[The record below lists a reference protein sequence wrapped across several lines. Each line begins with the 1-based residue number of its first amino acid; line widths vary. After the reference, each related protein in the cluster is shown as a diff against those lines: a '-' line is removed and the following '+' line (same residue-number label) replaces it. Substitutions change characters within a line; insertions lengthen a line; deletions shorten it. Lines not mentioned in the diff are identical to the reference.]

1 MILAVFIKYYQLK
14 FSIHFPVVY
23 KNCPFFA
30 LAQILSYQS
39 SFYIIILFSI
49 NLNFITINKLTLQNR
64 TFVRIIKLLII
75 REVFKLKI
83 INPGMPEPYKYE
95 TDYRKIPKK
104 YLNSNIPEGRKMI
117 KWAPFATMPQQ
128 YETINQYIKDQSKTD
143 KPILDELALRDLN
156 DVLAQKLFYDPPATI
171 KYWDNGYYKEIAC
184 EINKFDS
191 EKNVL
196 EVIKEDEKLRLNMDC
211 IVGIE

>member
-1 MILAVFIKYYQLK
+1 M
-14 FSIHFPVVY
+14 
-23 KNCPFFA
+23 
-30 LAQILSYQS
+30 
-39 SFYIIILFSI
+39 
-49 NLNFITINKLTLQNR
+49 
-64 TFVRIIKLLII
+64 
-75 REVFKLKI
+75 KI

-95 TDYRKIPKK
+95 TDYRKIPSK
-104 YLNSNIPEGRKMI
+104 YLNKNIPEGRTMI

-171 KYWDNGYYKEIAC
+171 KYWESGYYKEIAC
-184 EINKFDS
+184 EIHKFDS
-191 EKNVL
+191 EKNKL
-196 EVIKEDEKLRLNMDC
+196 EVIKDNEKIRLNMDC